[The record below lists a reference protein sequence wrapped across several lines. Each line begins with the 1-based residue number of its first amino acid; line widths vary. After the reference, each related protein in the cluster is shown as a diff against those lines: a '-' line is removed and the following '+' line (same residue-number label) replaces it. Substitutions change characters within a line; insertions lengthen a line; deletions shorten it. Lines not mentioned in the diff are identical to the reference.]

1 MKTILQIFRKEMMDT
16 LRDRRTLLT
25 MVILPILLVPLL
37 VGVMTQVITSQAMEE
52 RGKTL
57 RVGLETSENGAA
69 LVEYLERRK
78 DFRVYTELEPF
89 RFKDF
94 IKEDSLDVALVISP
108 EFDEQLEAGVSG
120 NLTIYY
126 NSNQN
131 IPSERLEEVLTAF
144 EQEVLKTRLDTLG
157 VARTYIEPLN
167 LSREDVYTSRESI
180 GKMVGGSLPYVF
192 VLFTLLGAMY
202 PAIDLFTGEK
212 ERGTL
217 ETILTVPASRLHI
230 LLGKMLAVVISGVLS
245 GLLSIVGLYLAMEVN
260 PTMPEVVSNVLSQ
273 ILAPD
278 VILLIVLMI
287 IPLTIFFTGVLIPAS
302 IYAKSF
308 KEAQSIIQPMLIVV
322 ILPLAVVASLPSLE
336 LTFSTA
342 LIPVVNV
349 ALASKDILAGTMDY
363 GLLSVVF
370 LSLIVLAG
378 VGILLCVRW
387 FGREGNILRVMRL

>member
-387 FGREGNILRVMRL
+387 FGREGNILRV

>member
-108 EFDEQLEAGVSG
+108 EFDEQLEAGESG

-349 ALASKDILAGTMDY
+349 ALASKDILAGTIDY

-387 FGREGNILRVMRL
+387 FGREGNILRV